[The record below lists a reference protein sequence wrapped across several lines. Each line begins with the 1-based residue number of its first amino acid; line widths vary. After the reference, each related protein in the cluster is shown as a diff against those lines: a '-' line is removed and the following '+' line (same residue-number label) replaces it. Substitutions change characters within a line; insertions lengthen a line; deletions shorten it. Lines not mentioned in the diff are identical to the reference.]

1 VPVPERELQG
11 FPGPIASSDTALIEA
26 QPLVVDLAG
35 EIIRRELGLR
45 PIELD
50 TPGPEE

>member
-1 VPVPERELQG
+1 LG
-11 FPGPIASSDTALIEA
+11 KKW
-26 QPLVVDLAG
+26 VVDLAG

-50 TPGPEE
+50 APSQEE

>member
-1 VPVPERELQG
+1 MT
-11 FPGPIASSDTALIEA
+11 FFGPKW
-26 QPLVVDLAG
+26 VVDLAG

-50 TPGPEE
+50 ASSPEE